1 MGGANPL
8 IKFLTQTLA
17 LSSDSTKEK
26 DVNMPVDRPESP
38 DHQDLSAPQTENP
51 TASSSNRPI
60 EQPIEQPEIS
70 EQRAHR
76 KRRAVVLYECDC
88 GLQVDASAIQC
99 KHKGCETIWV
109 STHIS
114 QCRFDVKIYLV
125 SSRLH
130 QARRR
135 GEEMGLHGLQG
146 IERWER
152 EKGGASMTSYFPK

>member
-1 MGGANPL
+1 MNHL
-8 IKFLTQTLA
+8 TKFLTQTLA

-26 DVNMPVDRPESP
+26 DVDIPVDKPDSP
-38 DHQDLSAPQTENP
+38 DRQDLSAPQTENP

-60 EQPIEQPEIS
+60 EQPVDQPEIC

-88 GLQVDASAIQC
+88 GLQVDASAEDAIQC
-99 KHKGCETIWV
+99 KRKGCETIWV

-114 QCRFDVKIYLV
+114 QCRFDVKIHLV

-146 IERWER
+146 IKWWER
-152 EKGGASMTSYFPK
+152 